1 MEIRPLDP
9 HDDKQ
14 MRRFHEIA
22 WRAEKDDGR
31 PWNAMFTYDEMAAYL
46 RVPTADQELRPVA
59 AYDGEQMVGCAWLAL
74 TLLDNTD
81 KAWCF
86 VCVEPER
93 RRRGIG
99 STLLEHLVDLARAE
113 GRTTMTSNAAYS
125 FEERDTAAQLQF
137 AHRHGFTVANMEI
150 QRTLRLPVPEGL
162 LDEIAAE
169 AAPHHADYAVE
180 TYVDG
185 IPDGLLDSYC
195 RLANQLILDAPMGD
209 LDYEE
214 EALTPEVLLAKQERT
229 RQMGRR
235 SYHALALRDG
245 EVVAHTDLA
254 IARGDDEAHQWGTLV
269 RRDHR
274 GHRLGAAVKVANLR
288 QLQHNHPDAASVV
301 TTNAEVNAAMIG
313 INERLGFEAVAVV
326 PAFKRAL

>member
-31 PWNAMFTYDEMAAYL
+31 PWNVMWTYDEMTGYF
-46 RVPTADQELRPVA
+46 RVPTADQRTPAFA
-59 AYDGEQMVGCAWLAL
+59 AYDGEQMVGAGWLAL

-86 VCVEPER
+86 VCVEPEL

-99 STLLEHLVDLARAE
+99 TALLEQLVDVARAE
-113 GRTTMTSNAAYS
+113 DRTTLTGNAAYS

-137 AHRHGFTVANMEI
+137 ARRHGFTVANIEI
-150 QRTLRLPVPEGL
+150 QRTLRLPVPDGL
-162 LDEIAAE
+162 LTEIAAD
-169 AAPHHADYAVE
+169 AARHHVGYSVQ

-185 IPDGLLDSYC
+185 IPDELLDSYC

-209 LDYEE
+209 LGYEE
-214 EALTPEVLLAKQERT
+214 EALTPEVMKEKQARS
-229 RQMGRR
+229 RQMGRT
-235 SYHALALRDG
+235 SYHALALHGDD
-245 EVVAHTDLA
+245 VVAHTDLA
-254 IARGDDEAHQWGTLV
+254 LARGDEEAHQWGTLV

-274 GHRLGAAVKVANLR
+274 GRRLGAALKVANLR
-288 QLQHNHPDAASVV
+288 QLQDNHPEATAIS
-301 TTNAEVNAAMIG
+301 TTNAEVNDHMIG
-313 INERLGFEAVAVV
+313 INQRLGFEPVAVV
-326 PAFKRAL
+326 PAFKRVL